1 MRGSPKECIWE
12 FKASVSLSVLTS
24 VIGNYFS
31 SLSNL
36 CLGVLT
42 VCVERLSHYLRIIIY
57 THFVGVRNSSPEL

>member
-12 FKASVSLSVLTS
+12 FKASVSLSVRTS

-42 VCVERLSHYLRIIIY
+42 VCRKTKSLSKDNNIHSFFGG
-57 THFVGVRNSSPEL
+57 TEFKS